1 MNGRMVLCV
10 LLLSAAAA
18 LSAQPSAYCLLQ
30 EGDAYRL
37 TEDYRTARE
46 RYLAALPHYE
56 REGDAYWLA
65 HLYLW
70 LSETSYYAGKYDR
83 GLREAHQARRIAQA
97 ELEVD
102 TLEMYCTILQNLGIL
117 YSAKK
122 DFDKQQTYYQQAY
135 DAALKTHGWYST
147 QVADAYASLGTA
159 YGRRNNWTNCILYLD
174 TSLHIANRLNYRGGL
189 SSGLLNISYAYA
201 KKGDFTRAIRTQKQA
216 LDIPSSKE
224 VYARGLNNLGTLYMD
239 VEDYP
244 QAMKYLKQ
252 ALSIRREMHGV
263 GRSGSYSTRLNII
276 HAQFEQ
282 GQQDVALAGLEALM
296 AEMDGLEDPPAYLRK
311 IALNYQARM
320 LLLSGKQQAALTAI
334 NEAVAVECPY
344 MAVNSSSFYV
354 KSQILN
360 TTGQYARALRAV
372 DKGLAALLLHSQEAL
387 DWRKLGSVEH
397 GRGLLVLKGVILRE
411 QAKAQNEPALLQ
423 QSLASLQVADSLVTH
438 SRLSFASRASKERM
452 MADAKP
458 LYDEA
463 LNTLYE
469 LYRREPLPRY
479 VAQAF
484 RYMEKNKALSV
495 LENLNEIHARTFHDI
510 PAELVEQ
517 ELKLREDIDYH
528 RARLVYAEDSLAVQ
542 DIEGQLNK
550 LRQEQQQLLR
560 IIEKRHPRYYQTR
573 LQLDVAELHT
583 VRQELL
589 YEGENMIEF
598 YVSGDQLYTVLA
610 RRDSAFFAK
619 FDAPGL
625 GEACIEYRKAL
636 IKQSDT
642 STTLGHQ
649 LYKRL
654 LAPLRQ
660 RIKGDKLLIIPDE
673 ALHYIPFDPL
683 VVDSSREQPH
693 YLLEDFSLRR
703 LLSASTALQLRSM
716 RDRPATTGKILA
728 LAPDFRQGKSTTR
741 EGTSL
746 SPLPGAQ
753 LELDSLARSFDGYYL
768 RGVAATEAAVKW
780 CNQHRGVLHLATH
793 TEIDNSL
800 PTASRLLLKGGQQ
813 QDGYL
818 HAYELYRIA
827 LSMELAFLSACN
839 TGYGKIK
846 AGEGS
851 VSLAHAFAYAGCP
864 NLVMTLWPVRDR
876 TAPTL
881 VSAYYRY
888 LGEGYDKAEAMRQAK
903 LFYLKFEPVNQH
915 PYYWSGFTY
924 MGDRRAIS
932 LLPARDQDAHR
943 GLIWAGLAL
952 LLSIV
957 ITAIGLTLPGRS

>member
-1 MNGRMVLCV
+1 MDGRMVLCV
-10 LLLSAAAA
+10 LFLSLAAA

-30 EGDAYRL
+30 AGDAYRL
-37 TEDYRTARE
+37 TEDYRSARE
-46 RYLAALPHYE
+46 HYLAALPHYE
-56 REGDAYWLA
+56 QEGDAYWLA
-65 HLYLW
+65 YLYLW
-70 LSETSYYAGKYDR
+70 LSETSYYAEAYDR

-97 ELEVD
+97 QLELD
-102 TLEMYCTILQNLGIL
+102 TLDMYCTILQNLGVL

-122 DFDKQQTYYQQAY
+122 DYEQQRSYYQQAY
-135 DAALKTHGWYST
+135 EAALQTHGWYST
-147 QVADAYASLGTA
+147 QVADAYASLGAA

-174 TSLHIANRLNYRGGL
+174 TSLHIANRLNYQVGL

-216 LDIPSSKE
+216 LAISNSQE

-252 ALSIRREMHGV
+252 ALAIRREMHGA
-263 GRSGSYSTRLNII
+263 GRSDSYSTRLNII

-282 GQQDVALAGLEALM
+282 GHRDTALAGLEALM
-296 AEMDGLEDPPAYLRK
+296 AEMDELEEPPAYLRK
-311 IALNYQARM
+311 IALNYKARM
-320 LLLSGKQQAALTAI
+320 LLRSGKQQAALSDI
-334 NEAVAVECPY
+334 NQAVGIQCRY
-344 MAVNSSSFYV
+344 MAVNSSSYYV
-354 KSQILN
+354 KSQILHA
-360 TTGQYARALRAV
+360 TGQYAPALRAV
-372 DKGLAALLLHSQEAL
+372 DKGLAALLLHSEDSL
-387 DWRKLGSVEH
+387 DWRQLGSVEH
-397 GRGLLVLKGVILRE
+397 GRGLLVLKGVVLRE
-411 QAKAQNEPALLQ
+411 QAKAQNKPHLLH
-423 QSLASLQVADSLVTH
+423 QSMASFAVADSLVTH

-495 LENLNEIHARTFHDI
+495 LENLNEIHARAFHDI

-542 DIEGQLNK
+542 DIEGRLNE
-550 LRQEQQQLLR
+550 LRQEQQRLVR
-560 IIEKRHPRYYQTR
+560 IIEKSHPRYYQTR
-573 LQLDVAELHT
+573 LQLDVAELDT

-589 YEGENMIEF
+589 YEGESMIEY
-598 YVSGDQLYTVLA
+598 YVSGDQLYAVLA

-619 FDAPGL
+619 LNAPDL
-625 GEACIEYRKAL
+625 GRACIQYRKAL
-636 IKQSDT
+636 IEQSDMSIT
-642 STTLGHQ
+642 FGHQ

-693 YLLEDFSLRR
+693 YLLEDFSVRR
-703 LLSASTALQLRSM
+703 LLSASTALQLRSF
-716 RDRPATTGKILA
+716 RGRPASGKILA
-728 LAPDFRQGKSTTR
+728 LAPDFQQGKSTTR
-741 EGTSL
+741 EGSSL

-753 LELDSLARSFDGYYL
+753 LELDSLTQSFDGYYL
-768 RGVAATEAAVKW
+768 RGAAATEAVVKR
-780 CNQHRGVLHLATH
+780 CNGHRGVLHLATH
-793 TEIDNSL
+793 TEIDNTL
-800 PTASRLLLKGGQQ
+800 PTASRLLLKGGPQ

-827 LSMELAFLSACN
+827 LSAELAFLSACN
-839 TGYGKIK
+839 TGYGTLK

-881 VSAYYRY
+881 VSAYYRF
-888 LGEGYDKAEAMRQAK
+888 LQNGYDKAEAMRQAK
-903 LFYLKFEPVNQH
+903 LFYLKFEPVNRH

-924 MGDRRAIS
+924 LGDRRPIA
-932 LLPARDQDAHR
+932 LQPARDWRVHR
-943 GLIWAGLAL
+943 SVMWAGLAL
-952 LLSIV
+952 LVLIV
-957 ITAIGLTLPGRS
+957 VTASRLTHSGHF

>member
-1 MNGRMVLCV
+1 MDGRMVLCV
-10 LLLSAAAA
+10 LFLSLAAA

-30 EGDAYRL
+30 AGDAYRL
-37 TEDYRTARE
+37 TEDYRSARE
-46 RYLAALPHYE
+46 HYLAALPHYE
-56 REGDAYWLA
+56 QEGDAYWLA
-65 HLYLW
+65 YLYLW
-70 LSETSYYAGKYDR
+70 LSETSYYAEAYDR

-97 ELEVD
+97 QLELD
-102 TLEMYCTILQNLGIL
+102 TLDMYCTILQNLGVL

-122 DFDKQQTYYQQAY
+122 DYEQQRSYYQQAY
-135 DAALKTHGWYST
+135 EAALQTHGWYST
-147 QVADAYASLGTA
+147 QVADAYASLGAA

-174 TSLHIANRLNYRGGL
+174 TSLHIANRLNYQVGL

-216 LDIPSSKE
+216 LAISNSQE

-252 ALSIRREMHGV
+252 ALAIRREMHGA
-263 GRSGSYSTRLNII
+263 GRSDSYSTRLNII

-282 GQQDVALAGLEALM
+282 GHRDTALAGLEALM
-296 AEMDGLEDPPAYLRK
+296 AEMDELEEPPAYLRK
-311 IALNYQARM
+311 IALNYKARM
-320 LLLSGKQQAALTAI
+320 LLRSGKQQAALSDI
-334 NEAVAVECPY
+334 NQAVGIQCRY
-344 MAVNSSSFYV
+344 MAVNSSSYYV
-354 KSQILN
+354 KSQILHA
-360 TTGQYARALRAV
+360 TGQYAPALRAV
-372 DKGLAALLLHSQEAL
+372 DKGLAALLLHSEDSL
-387 DWRKLGSVEH
+387 DWRQLGSVEH
-397 GRGLLVLKGVILRE
+397 GRGLLVLKGVVLRE
-411 QAKAQNEPALLQ
+411 QAKAQNKPHLLH
-423 QSLASLQVADSLVTH
+423 QSMASFAVADSLVIH

-495 LENLNEIHARTFHDI
+495 LENLNEIHARAFHDI

-542 DIEGQLNK
+542 DIEGRLNE
-550 LRQEQQQLLR
+550 LRQEQQRLVR
-560 IIEKRHPRYYQTR
+560 IIEKSHPRYYQTR
-573 LQLDVAELHT
+573 LQLDVAELDT

-589 YEGENMIEF
+589 YEGESMIEY
-598 YVSGDQLYTVLA
+598 YVSGDQLYAVLA

-619 FDAPGL
+619 LNAPDL
-625 GEACIEYRKAL
+625 GRACIQYRKAL
-636 IKQSDT
+636 IEQSDMSIT
-642 STTLGHQ
+642 FGHQ

-693 YLLEDFSLRR
+693 YLLEDFSVRR
-703 LLSASTALQLRSM
+703 LLSASTALQLRSL
-716 RDRPATTGKILA
+716 RGRPASGKILA
-728 LAPDFRQGKSTTR
+728 LAPDFQQGKSTTR
-741 EGTSL
+741 EGSSL

-753 LELDSLARSFDGYYL
+753 LELDSLTQSFDGYYL
-768 RGVAATEAAVKW
+768 RGAAATEAVVKR
-780 CNQHRGVLHLATH
+780 CNGHRGVLHLATH
-793 TEIDNSL
+793 TEIDNTL
-800 PTASRLLLKGGQQ
+800 PTASRLLLKGGPQ

-827 LSMELAFLSACN
+827 LSAELAFLSACN
-839 TGYGKIK
+839 TGYGTLK

-881 VSAYYRY
+881 VSAYYRF
-888 LGEGYDKAEAMRQAK
+888 LQNGYDKAEAMRQAK
-903 LFYLKFEPVNQH
+903 LFYLKFEPVNRH

-924 MGDRRAIS
+924 LGDRRPIA
-932 LLPARDQDAHR
+932 LQPARDWRVHR
-943 GLIWAGLAL
+943 SVMWAGLAL
-952 LLSIV
+952 LVLIV
-957 ITAIGLTLPGRS
+957 VTASRLTHSGHF

>member
-1 MNGRMVLCV
+1 MDGRMVLCV
-10 LLLSAAAA
+10 LFLSLAAA

-37 TEDYRTARE
+37 TEDYRSARE
-46 RYLAALPHYE
+46 HYLAALPHYE
-56 REGDAYWLA
+56 QEGDAYWLA
-65 HLYLW
+65 YLYLW
-70 LSETSYYAGKYDR
+70 LSETSYYAEAYDR

-97 ELEVD
+97 QLELD
-102 TLEMYCTILQNLGIL
+102 TLDMYCTILQNLGVL

-122 DFDKQQTYYQQAY
+122 DYEQQRSYYQQAY
-135 DAALKTHGWYST
+135 EAALQTHGWYST
-147 QVADAYASLGTA
+147 QVADAYASLGAA

-174 TSLHIANRLNYRGGL
+174 TSLHIANRLNYQVGL

-216 LDIPSSKE
+216 LAISNSQE

-252 ALSIRREMHGV
+252 ALAIRREMHGA
-263 GRSGSYSTRLNII
+263 GRSDSYSTRLNII

-282 GQQDVALAGLEALM
+282 GHRDRALAGLEALM
-296 AEMDGLEDPPAYLRK
+296 AEMDELEEPPAYLRK
-311 IALNYQARM
+311 IALNYKARM
-320 LLLSGKQQAALTAI
+320 LLRSGKQQAALSDI
-334 NEAVAVECPY
+334 NQAVGIQCRY
-344 MAVNSSSFYV
+344 MAVNSSSYYV
-354 KSQILN
+354 KSQILHA
-360 TTGQYARALRAV
+360 TGQYAPALRAV
-372 DKGLAALLLHSQEAL
+372 DKGLAALLLHSEDSL
-387 DWRKLGSVEH
+387 DWRQLGSVEH
-397 GRGLLVLKGVILRE
+397 GRGLLVLKGVVLRE
-411 QAKAQNEPALLQ
+411 QAKAQNKPHLLH
-423 QSLASLQVADSLVTH
+423 QSMASFAVADSLVIH

-495 LENLNEIHARTFHDI
+495 LENLNEIHARAFHDI

-542 DIEGQLNK
+542 DIEGRLNE
-550 LRQEQQQLLR
+550 LRQEQQRLVR
-560 IIEKRHPRYYQTR
+560 IIEKSHPRYYQTR
-573 LQLDVAELHT
+573 LQLDVAELDT

-589 YEGENMIEF
+589 YEGESMVEY
-598 YVSGDQLYTVLA
+598 YVSGDQLYAVLA

-619 FDAPGL
+619 LNAPDL
-625 GEACIEYRKAL
+625 GRACIQYRKAL
-636 IKQSDT
+636 IEQSDMSIT
-642 STTLGHQ
+642 FGHQ

-693 YLLEDFSLRR
+693 YLLEDFSVRR
-703 LLSASTALQLRSM
+703 LLSASTALQLRSF
-716 RDRPATTGKILA
+716 RGRPASGKILA
-728 LAPDFRQGKSTTR
+728 LAPDFQQGKSTTR
-741 EGTSL
+741 EGSSL

-753 LELDSLARSFDGYYL
+753 LELDSLTQSFDGYYL
-768 RGVAATEAAVKW
+768 RGAAATEAVVKR
-780 CNQHRGVLHLATH
+780 CNGHRGVLHLATH
-793 TEIDNSL
+793 TEIDNTL
-800 PTASRLLLKGGQQ
+800 PTASRLLLKGGPQ

-827 LSMELAFLSACN
+827 LSAELAFLSACN
-839 TGYGKIK
+839 TGYGTLK

-881 VSAYYRY
+881 VSAYYRF
-888 LGEGYDKAEAMRQAK
+888 LQNGYDKAEAMRQAK
-903 LFYLKFEPVNQH
+903 LFYLKFEPVNRH

-924 MGDRRAIS
+924 LGDRRPIA
-932 LLPARDQDAHR
+932 LQPARDWRVHR
-943 GLIWAGLAL
+943 SVMWAGLAL
-952 LLSIV
+952 LVLIV
-957 ITAIGLTLPGRS
+957 VTASRLTHSGHF

>member
-1 MNGRMVLCV
+1 MDGRMVLCV
-10 LLLSAAAA
+10 LFLSLAAA

-37 TEDYRTARE
+37 TEDYRSARE
-46 RYLAALPHYE
+46 HYLAALPHYE
-56 REGDAYWLA
+56 QEGDAYWLA
-65 HLYLW
+65 YLYLW
-70 LSETSYYAGKYDR
+70 LSETSYYAEAYDR

-97 ELEVD
+97 QLELD
-102 TLEMYCTILQNLGIL
+102 TLDMYCTILQNLGVL

-122 DFDKQQTYYQQAY
+122 DYEQQRSYYQQAY
-135 DAALKTHGWYST
+135 EAALQTHGWYST
-147 QVADAYASLGTA
+147 QVADAYASLGAA

-174 TSLHIANRLNYRGGL
+174 TSLHIANRLNYQVGL

-216 LDIPSSKE
+216 LAISNSQE

-252 ALSIRREMHGV
+252 ALAIRREMHGA
-263 GRSGSYSTRLNII
+263 GRSDSYSTRLNII

-282 GQQDVALAGLEALM
+282 GHRDRALAGLEALM
-296 AEMDGLEDPPAYLRK
+296 AEMDELEEPPAYLRK
-311 IALNYQARM
+311 IALNYKARM
-320 LLLSGKQQAALTAI
+320 LLRSGKQQAALSDI
-334 NEAVAVECPY
+334 NQAVGIQCRY
-344 MAVNSSSFYV
+344 MAVNSSSYYV
-354 KSQILN
+354 KSQILHA
-360 TTGQYARALRAV
+360 TGQYAPALRAV
-372 DKGLAALLLHSQEAL
+372 DKGLAALLLHSEDSL
-387 DWRKLGSVEH
+387 DWRQLGSVEH
-397 GRGLLVLKGVILRE
+397 GRGLLVLKGVVLRE
-411 QAKAQNEPALLQ
+411 QAKAQNKPDLLH
-423 QSLASLQVADSLVTH
+423 QSMASFAVADSLVIH

-495 LENLNEIHARTFHDI
+495 LENLNEIHARAFHDI

-542 DIEGQLNK
+542 DIEGRLNE
-550 LRQEQQQLLR
+550 LRQEQQRLVR
-560 IIEKRHPRYYQTR
+560 IIEKSHPRYYQTR
-573 LQLDVAELHT
+573 LQLDVAELDT

-589 YEGENMIEF
+589 YEGESMVEY
-598 YVSGDQLYTVLA
+598 YVSGDQLYAVLA

-619 FDAPGL
+619 LNAPDL
-625 GEACIEYRKAL
+625 GRACIQYRKAL
-636 IKQSDT
+636 IEQSDMSIT
-642 STTLGHQ
+642 FGHQ

-693 YLLEDFSLRR
+693 YLLEDFSVRR
-703 LLSASTALQLRSM
+703 LLSASTALQLRSF
-716 RDRPATTGKILA
+716 RGRPASGKILA
-728 LAPDFRQGKSTTR
+728 LAPDFQQGKSTTR
-741 EGTSL
+741 EGSSL

-753 LELDSLARSFDGYYL
+753 LELDSLTQSFDGYYL
-768 RGVAATEAAVKW
+768 RGAAATEAVVKR
-780 CNQHRGVLHLATH
+780 CNGHRGVLHLATH
-793 TEIDNSL
+793 TEIDNTL
-800 PTASRLLLKGGQQ
+800 PTASRLLLKGGPQ

-827 LSMELAFLSACN
+827 LSAELAFLSACN
-839 TGYGKIK
+839 TGYGTLK

-881 VSAYYRY
+881 VSAYYRF
-888 LGEGYDKAEAMRQAK
+888 LQNGYDKAEAMRQAK
-903 LFYLKFEPVNQH
+903 LFYLKFEPVNRH

-924 MGDRRAIS
+924 LGDRRPIA
-932 LLPARDQDAHR
+932 LQPARDWRVHR
-943 GLIWAGLAL
+943 SVMWAGLAL
-952 LLSIV
+952 LVLIV
-957 ITAIGLTLPGRS
+957 VTASRLTHSGHF

>member
-1 MNGRMVLCV
+1 MDGRMVLCV
-10 LLLSAAAA
+10 LFLSLAAA

-30 EGDAYRL
+30 AGDAYRL
-37 TEDYRTARE
+37 TEDYRSARE
-46 RYLAALPHYE
+46 HYLAALPHYE
-56 REGDAYWLA
+56 QEGDAYWLA
-65 HLYLW
+65 YLYLW
-70 LSETSYYAGKYDR
+70 LSETSYYAEAYDR

-97 ELEVD
+97 QLELD
-102 TLEMYCTILQNLGIL
+102 TLDMYCTILQNLGVL

-122 DFDKQQTYYQQAY
+122 DYEKQRSYYQQAY
-135 DAALKTHGWYST
+135 EAALQTHGWYST
-147 QVADAYASLGTA
+147 QVADAYASLGAA

-174 TSLHIANRLNYRGGL
+174 TSLHIANRLNYQVGL

-216 LDIPSSKE
+216 LAISNSQE

-252 ALSIRREMHGV
+252 ALAIRREMHGA
-263 GRSGSYSTRLNII
+263 GRSDSYSTRLNII

-282 GQQDVALAGLEALM
+282 GHRDTALAGLEALM
-296 AEMDGLEDPPAYLRK
+296 AEMDELEEPPAYLRK
-311 IALNYQARM
+311 IALNYKARM
-320 LLLSGKQQAALTAI
+320 LLRSGKQQAALSDI
-334 NEAVAVECPY
+334 NQAVGIQCRY
-344 MAVNSSSFYV
+344 MAVNSSSYYV
-354 KSQILN
+354 KSQILHA
-360 TTGQYARALRAV
+360 TGQYAPALRAV
-372 DKGLAALLLHSQEAL
+372 DKGLAALLLHSEDSL
-387 DWRKLGSVEH
+387 DWRQLGSVEH
-397 GRGLLVLKGVILRE
+397 GRGLLVLKGVVLRE
-411 QAKAQNEPALLQ
+411 QAKAQNKPDLLH
-423 QSLASLQVADSLVTH
+423 QSMASFSVADSLVTH

-495 LENLNEIHARTFHDI
+495 LENLNEIHARAFHDI

-542 DIEGQLNK
+542 DIEGRLNE
-550 LRQEQQQLLR
+550 LRQEQQRLVR
-560 IIEKRHPRYYQTR
+560 IIEKSHPRYYQTR
-573 LQLDVAELHT
+573 LQLDVAELDT

-589 YEGENMIEF
+589 YEGESMIEY
-598 YVSGDQLYTVLA
+598 YVSGDQLYAVLA

-619 FDAPGL
+619 LNAPDL
-625 GEACIEYRKAL
+625 GRACIQYRKAL
-636 IKQSDT
+636 IEQSDMSIT
-642 STTLGHQ
+642 FGHQ

-693 YLLEDFSLRR
+693 YLLEDFSVRR
-703 LLSASTALQLRSM
+703 LLSASTALQLRSL
-716 RDRPATTGKILA
+716 RGRPASGKILA
-728 LAPDFRQGKSTTR
+728 LAPDFQQGKSTTR
-741 EGTSL
+741 EGSSL

-753 LELDSLARSFDGYYL
+753 LELDSLTQSFDGYYL
-768 RGVAATEAAVKW
+768 RGAAATEAVVKR
-780 CNQHRGVLHLATH
+780 CNGHRGVLHLATH
-793 TEIDNSL
+793 TEIDNTL
-800 PTASRLLLKGGQQ
+800 PTASRLLLKGGPQ

-827 LSMELAFLSACN
+827 LSAELAFLSACN
-839 TGYGKIK
+839 TGYGTLK

-881 VSAYYRY
+881 VSAYYRF
-888 LGEGYDKAEAMRQAK
+888 LQNGYDKAEAMRQAK
-903 LFYLKFEPVNQH
+903 LFYLKFEPVNRH

-924 MGDRRAIS
+924 LGDRRPIA
-932 LLPARDQDAHR
+932 LQPARDWRVHR
-943 GLIWAGLAL
+943 SVMWAGLAL
-952 LLSIV
+952 LVLIV
-957 ITAIGLTLPGRS
+957 VTASRLTHSGHF

>member
-1 MNGRMVLCV
+1 MNGRMLLCV
-10 LLLSAAAA
+10 LFLLLAAA
-18 LSAQPSAYCLLQ
+18 LWAQPSAYCLLQ

-37 TEDYRTARE
+37 TEDYPTARE
-46 RYLAALPHYE
+46 RYLAALPHYKQ
-56 REGDAYWLA
+56 EGDAYWLA

-70 LSETSYYAGKYDR
+70 LSETSYYAGEYDR
-83 GLREAHQARRIAQA
+83 GLREAHQARRIAQTRL
-97 ELEVD
+97 ELD
-102 TLEMYCTILQNLGIL
+102 TLGMYCTILQNLGVL

-122 DFDKQQTYYQQAY
+122 DYDKQRSYYQQAY
-135 DAALKTHGWYST
+135 EAALQTHGWYST

-201 KKGDFTRAIRTQKQA
+201 KKGDLTRAIRTQKQA
-216 LDIPSSKE
+216 LAIPASKE

-239 VEDYP
+239 VKDYP

-252 ALSIRREMHGV
+252 ALAIRREMQGA
-263 GRSGSYSTRLNII
+263 GRSDSYSTRLNII

-282 GQQDVALAGLEALM
+282 GHRDTALAGLEALM
-296 AEMDGLEDPPAYLRK
+296 AEMNELEEPPAYLRK
-311 IALNYQARM
+311 IALNYKARM
-320 LLLSGKQQAALTAI
+320 LLRSGKQQAALTAI

-354 KSQILN
+354 KSQVLYL
-360 TTGQYARALRAV
+360 TGRYVPALRAV
-372 DKGLAALLLHSQEAL
+372 EKGLAALLLHAKDSL
-387 DWRKLGSVEH
+387 DWRQLGSVEH
-397 GRGLLVLKGVILRE
+397 GRGLLVLKGVVLRE
-411 QAKAQNEPALLQ
+411 QAKAQDKPALLH
-423 QSLASLQVADSLVTH
+423 QSMASFAVADSLVTH

-469 LYRREPLPRY
+469 LYRREPLTRY

-495 LENLNEIHARTFHDI
+495 LENLNEIHARAFHDI

-517 ELKLREDIDYH
+517 ELELREDIDYL
-528 RARLVYAEDSLAVQ
+528 RTRLVYAADSLAVQ
-542 DIEGQLNK
+542 GIEGQLNE

-560 IIEKRHPRYYQTR
+560 IIEKRYPRYYQTR
-573 LQLDVAELHT
+573 LQLDVADLDT

-589 YEGENMIEF
+589 YDGESMIEY
-598 YVSGDQLYTVLA
+598 YVSGDQLYAVLA
-610 RRDSAFFAK
+610 RRDSVFFAK
-619 FDAPGL
+619 LDAPEL

-660 RIKGDKLLIIPDE
+660 RIKGDKLLVIPDE

-683 VVDSSREQPH
+683 VVDSSGEQPY
-693 YLLEDFSLRR
+693 YLLEEFSVRR
-703 LLSASTALQLRSM
+703 QLSASTALQLRSF
-716 RDRPATTGKILA
+716 RGRPAAAGSILA

-753 LELDSLARSFDGYYL
+753 LELDSLAQSFDGYYL
-768 RGVAATEAAVKW
+768 RGAAATEAAVKR
-780 CNQHRGVLHLATH
+780 CKGHQGVLHLATH
-793 TEIDNSL
+793 TEIENSL

-827 LSMELAFLSACN
+827 LSMQLAFLSACN
-839 TGYGKIK
+839 TGYGTIK

-876 TAPTL
+876 TTPTL

-888 LGEGYDKAEAMRQAK
+888 LQAGYDKAEAMRQAK
-903 LFYLKFEPVNQH
+903 RFYLKFEPLNQH

-924 MGDRRAIS
+924 LGDRSPIE
-932 LLPARDQDAHR
+932 LLPARDRGAHR
-943 GLIWAGLAL
+943 GLAWAGLAL
-952 LLSIV
+952 LLFMV
-957 ITAIGLTLPGRS
+957 ITAFGLTHPGRS